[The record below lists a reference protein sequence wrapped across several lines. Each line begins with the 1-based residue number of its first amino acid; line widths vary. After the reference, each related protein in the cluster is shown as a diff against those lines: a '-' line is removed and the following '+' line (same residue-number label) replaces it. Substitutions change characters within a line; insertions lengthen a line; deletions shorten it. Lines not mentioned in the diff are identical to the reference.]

1 MKNNSVIFFLPTQHT
16 CSFSLVKCGY
26 NIQRDQNRLWSQNSN
41 PKNLMHDKMLSGSL
55 WGLLNQWQKVCKKAW
70 ENKAMAVCPS
80 ETRESSILFFYKQN
94 LPVESLSKQVEDYSN
109 VSDFE
114 SAAHTYISLLEKTRK
129 SNFWSYGCAC
139 ILVEEVIYKTRHW
152 GMRQKSDGLVGRWL
166 WLLTGKHIKQLVLHG
181 LLDDNNNQNLHFR
194 NTHFRNPHLTSKR
207 RNVTGLFFFF
217 FNYQH
222 VVLSEL

>member
-1 MKNNSVIFFLPTQHT
+1 
-16 CSFSLVKCGY
+16 
-26 NIQRDQNRLWSQNSN
+26 
-41 PKNLMHDKMLSGSL
+41 MHDKMLSGSL

-80 ETRESSILFFYKQN
+80 ETRESSIFFFYKQN

-129 SNFWSYGCAC
+129 SNFWSYGCAY
-139 ILVEEVIYKTRHW
+139 ILVEEVIYKTGHW
-152 GMRQKSDGLVGRWL
+152 SMRQKSDGLVGRWL

-181 LLDDNNNQNLHFR
+181 LLDDNNNQIYILEIH
-194 NTHFRNPHLTSKR
+194 TLEIPIWHLKR
-207 RNVTGLFFFF
+207 KIWQDSLFFFF
-217 FNYQH
+217 TTNT
-222 VVLSEL
+222 